1 MRHQVSGR
9 RFDRASGHRMMMYRT
24 LVTDLLKHGYV
35 RTTAAKARE
44 VKPMAEKM
52 VTLGKAGSLH
62 ARRQA
67 AAFITEP
74 AVVRSVF
81 DDLAGRYKDRPGGY
95 TRLIKLGPRK
105 GDASEMALL
114 QLV

>member
-1 MRHQVSGR
+1 MRHKVSGR
-9 RFDRASGHRMMMYRT
+9 RFDRPTGHRMMMYRIM
-24 LVTDLLKHGYV
+24 VTDLLKHGHV

-52 VTLGKAGSLH
+52 VTLGKAGSIH

-67 AAFITEP
+67 AAFITET

-81 DDLAGRYKDRPGGY
+81 DDLADRYKDRPGGY
-95 TRLIKLGPRK
+95 TRLVKLGPRK

-114 QLV
+114 ELV

>member
-1 MRHQVSGR
+1 MRHRVSGR
-9 RFDRASGHRMMMYRT
+9 RFDRSDGHRMMMYRT
-24 LVTDLLKHGYV
+24 LVTDLLKHGHV

-67 AAFITEP
+67 AAFITES

-81 DDLAGRYKDRPGGY
+81 DDLADRYRDRPGGY